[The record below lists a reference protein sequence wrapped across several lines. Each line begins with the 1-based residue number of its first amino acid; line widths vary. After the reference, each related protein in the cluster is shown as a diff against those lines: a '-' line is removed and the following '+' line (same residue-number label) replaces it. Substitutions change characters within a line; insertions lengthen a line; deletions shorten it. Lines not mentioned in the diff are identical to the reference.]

1 MWWLWQIYLT
11 YVNIN
16 FKEDDL
22 YVFVTQQ
29 VESWSYSD
37 TRPTP
42 DEAKESV
49 LLISIIIQQAYK

>member
-1 MWWLWQIYLT
+1 M
-11 YVNIN
+11 NIN

-49 LLISIIIQQAYK
+49 IDKHHYSTSL